1 MKKKYVLYVEMYRI
15 MCKKTFWYIYVKHIP
30 KNFLDKK
37 NYMINYYGKNGKTR
51 WENVG

>member
-1 MKKKYVLYVEMYRI
+1 MYRI